1 MPKKKVI
8 LTANVDS
15 LGSEADTVEVTAGFA
30 RNYLIP
36 QGLAIPVTRSNARQM
51 EVLQQRRAERE
62 AHELTGAEELAKGVS
77 KLVLMVKVR
86 TGDDGKMF
94 GSVTSAMILDELA
107 HQFDVHLTKKQVHL
121 ADPIRHTGDHSV
133 ELRLHSDVTCSL
145 TVRVESVNPAPE
157 VAETAAAADN
167 A

>member
-8 LTANVDS
+8 LTANVES
-15 LGSEADTVEVTAGFA
+15 LGSESDTVEVAPGFA

-62 AHELTGAEELAKGVS
+62 AHELTGSEELAKGVS
-77 KLVLMVKVR
+77 KLVLVTKVR

-94 GSVTSAMILDELA
+94 GSVTAAMILDELA
-107 HQFDVHLTKKQVHL
+107 HQFDVHLNKKQVNL
-121 ADPIRHTGDHSV
+121 AEPIRHTGDHDV
-133 ELRLHSDVTCSL
+133 ELRLHADVTCTL
-145 TVRVESVNPAPE
+145 KVRVESVNPTPE
-157 VAETAAAADN
+157 NAAAVA
-167 A
+167 AA

>member
-15 LGSEADTVEVTAGFA
+15 LGSEADTVEVAPGFA

-62 AHELTGAEELAKGVS
+62 AHELTGAEELAKGINQ
-77 KLVLMVKVR
+77 LVLMTKVR

-94 GSVTSAMILDELA
+94 GSVTAAMVLDELA
-107 HQFDVHLTKKQVHL
+107 HQFDVHLNKKQVNL
-121 ADPIRHTGDHSV
+121 ADPIRHTGDHDV
-133 ELRLHSDVTCSL
+133 ELRLHADVTCTL
-145 TVRVESVNPAPE
+145 KVRVESLNPTPE
-157 VAETAAAADN
+157 VAAAAEAQS
-167 A
+167 

>member
-8 LTANVDS
+8 LTANVES
-15 LGSEADTVEVTAGFA
+15 LGSEADTVEVAPGFA

-62 AHELTGAEELAKGVS
+62 GHELTGAEELAKGVS
-77 KLVLMVKVR
+77 KLVLTIKVR

-94 GSVTSAMILDELA
+94 GSVTSAMILEELA
-107 HQFDVHLTKKQVHL
+107 HQFDVHLAKKQVHMS
-121 ADPIRHTGDHSV
+121 DTIRNTGDHDV
-133 ELRLHSDVTCSL
+133 ELKLHADVSCTL
-145 TVRVESVNPAPE
+145 NVRVESVNPAPE
-157 VAETAAAADN
+157 VAEAVAEGQS
-167 A
+167 